1 MSVPHVPPRSPRQ
14 PRSAA
19 VKALLLTCGLL
30 LLAPGACTLIFIPE
44 YTSSPN
50 PVPSSIMRDW
60 VISFAISALGI
71 ALIAY
76 AFRIPIIADAM
87 NGPTILMAVAGV
99 ILLLPGVCA
108 AGAMALSGWS
118 SPERFILWPV
128 CFLISAGGA
137 FLLYRA
143 FRKPPPPSA

>member
-1 MSVPHVPPRSPRQ
+1 MSVPEVPPAPPRA

-30 LLAPGACTLIFIPE
+30 LLAPGVCALIFVPE

-50 PVPSSIMRDW
+50 PVPDSIMRAW
-60 VISFAISALGI
+60 IISFAISAVGI

-99 ILLLPGVCA
+99 ILLLPGGCA
-108 AGAMALSGWS
+108 AGLMVFSGWS
-118 SPERFILWPV
+118 SPDRFVLWPV
-128 CFLISAGGA
+128 CFLISAVGA

-143 FRKPPPPSA
+143 FRKPVPKP